1 MKDKS
6 IVINLDD
13 IKNETAELKKIM
25 LMYNSA
31 LKEIETKVNILSDE
45 FQTLYRYNPIEH
57 IKTRVKSPE
66 SIMKKMEKKGLG
78 LTYNNMINYIND
90 IAGIRIICSFL
101 PDIYRIVEM
110 FEKSDDLK
118 ILEKKDYIEKPKQS
132 GYSSY
137 HLIVLVPVSF
147 SNGTVDVKVEIQ
159 IRTIAM
165 DFWAS
170 LEHKIKYK
178 YENGVPKNI
187 SKELIAC
194 SKMINKLDTRM
205 SKLGEETMKQ
215 LTDSM
220 ENVESKNDIKLIE
233 KFEKVLLINKKEN
246 ENEIRQVFEGK

>member
-1 MKDKS
+1 MRDNN
-6 IVINLDD
+6 IVINLED
-13 IKNETAELKKIM
+13 IKAGTTEFKKII
-25 LMYNSA
+25 LMYKSA

-45 FQTLYRYNPIEH
+45 FQTLYQYNPIEH
-57 IKTRVKSPE
+57 IKTRIKSPE
-66 SIMKKMEKKGLG
+66 SIIKKLERKGLG
-78 LTYNNMINYIND
+78 ITYNNMINHLND
-90 IAGIRIICSFL
+90 VAGIRIICSFL

-110 FEKSDDLK
+110 FEKSEDLK
-118 ILEKKDYIEKPKQS
+118 IIEKKDYIKRPKSS

-147 SNGTVDVKVEIQ
+147 SSGTVDVKVEIQ

-187 SKELIAC
+187 SKELITCA
-194 SKMINKLDTRM
+194 KMVNQLDIRM
-205 SKLGEETMKQ
+205 SNLGENTMKE

-220 ENVESKNDIKLIE
+220 KKAEKNGDLKLIE
-233 KFEKVLLINKKEN
+233 KFGQVLLNNKNSRNKKKESH
-246 ENEIRQVFEGK
+246 

>member
-6 IVINLDD
+6 IVVNLDD

-110 FEKSDDLK
+110 FEKSEDLK
-118 ILEKKDYIEKPKQS
+118 IVEKKDYIENPKQS

-178 YENGVPKNI
+178 YENEVPKNI

-194 SKMINKLDTRM
+194 SKLINKLDTRM
-205 SKLGEETMKQ
+205 SRLGEETMKQ

-220 ENVESKNDIKLIE
+220 EHIESKNDIKLIE
-233 KFEKVLLINKKEN
+233 KLEKVLLINKKEN

>member
-1 MKDKS
+1 
-6 IVINLDD
+6 
-13 IKNETAELKKIM
+13 M

-45 FQTLYRYNPIEH
+45 FQTLYKYNPIEH
-57 IKTRVKSPE
+57 IKTRVKTPE
-66 SIMKKMEKKGLG
+66 SIIKKMERKGMG
-78 LTYNNMINYIND
+78 VTYNNMVNYIND
-90 IAGIRIICSFL
+90 VAGIRIICSFL

-110 FEKSDDLK
+110 FERSEDLK
-118 ILEKKDYIEKPKQS
+118 IIEKKDYIKTPKAS
-132 GYSSY
+132 GYSSF
-137 HLIVLVPVSF
+137 HLIVLVPVTF

-187 SKELIAC
+187 SKELISCAR
-194 SKMINKLDTRM
+194 MINKLDTKM

-215 LTDSM
+215 LTESM
-220 ENVESKNDIKLIE
+220 EKNEPEQINQIKLIE
-233 KFEKVLLINKKEN
+233 KLEKVLLMNSEGKK
-246 ENEIRQVFEGK
+246 NEIR

>member
-1 MKDKS
+1 MKDNS

-13 IKNETAELKKIM
+13 IKNGTAEFKKIM

-45 FQTLYRYNPIEH
+45 FQTLYKYNPIEH
-57 IKTRVKSPE
+57 IKTRVKTPE
-66 SIMKKMEKKGLG
+66 SIIKKMERKGMG
-78 LTYNNMINYIND
+78 VTYNNMVNYIND
-90 IAGIRIICSFL
+90 VAGIRIICSFL

-110 FEKSDDLK
+110 FERSEDLK
-118 ILEKKDYIEKPKQS
+118 IIEKKDYIKTPKAS
-132 GYSSY
+132 GYSSF
-137 HLIVLVPVSF
+137 HLIVLVPVTF

-187 SKELIAC
+187 SKELISCAR
-194 SKMINKLDTRM
+194 MINKLDTKM

-215 LTDSM
+215 LTESM
-220 ENVESKNDIKLIE
+220 EKNEPEQINQIKLIE
-233 KFEKVLLINKKEN
+233 KLEKVLLMNSEVKK
-246 ENEIRQVFEGK
+246 NEIR

>member
-1 MKDKS
+1 MKDNS

-13 IKNETAELKKIM
+13 IKNGTAEFKKIM

-45 FQTLYRYNPIEH
+45 FQTLYKYNPIEH
-57 IKTRVKSPE
+57 IKTRVKTPE
-66 SIMKKMEKKGLG
+66 SIIKKMERKGMG
-78 LTYNNMINYIND
+78 VTYNNMVNYIND
-90 IAGIRIICSFL
+90 VAGIRIICSFL

-110 FEKSDDLK
+110 FERSEDLK
-118 ILEKKDYIEKPKQS
+118 IIEKKDYIKTPKAS
-132 GYSSY
+132 GYSSF
-137 HLIVLVPVSF
+137 HLIVLVPVTF

-187 SKELIAC
+187 SKELISCAR
-194 SKMINKLDTRM
+194 MINKLDTKM
-205 SKLGEETMKQ
+205 SKIGEETMKQ
-215 LTDSM
+215 LTESM
-220 ENVESKNDIKLIE
+220 EKNEPEQINQIKLIE
-233 KFEKVLLINKKEN
+233 KLEKVLLMNSEGKK
-246 ENEIRQVFEGK
+246 NEIR

>member
-1 MKDKS
+1 MKDNS

-13 IKNETAELKKIM
+13 IKNGTAEFKKIM

-45 FQTLYRYNPIEH
+45 FQTLYKYNPIEH
-57 IKTRVKSPE
+57 IKTRIKTPE
-66 SIMKKMEKKGLG
+66 SIIKKMERKGMG
-78 LTYNNMINYIND
+78 VTYNNMVNYIND
-90 IAGIRIICSFL
+90 VAGIRIICSFL

-110 FEKSDDLK
+110 FERSEDLK
-118 ILEKKDYIEKPKQS
+118 IIEKKDYIKTPKAS
-132 GYSSY
+132 GYSSF
-137 HLIVLVPVSF
+137 HLIVLVPVTF

-187 SKELIAC
+187 SKELISCAR
-194 SKMINKLDTRM
+194 MINKLDTKM

-215 LTDSM
+215 LTESM
-220 ENVESKNDIKLIE
+220 EKNEPEQINQIKLIE
-233 KFEKVLLINKKEN
+233 KLEKVLLMNSEGKK
-246 ENEIRQVFEGK
+246 NEIR